1 MDAGAVNLALKQIQ
15 EDYKL
20 SKEQMTVL
28 YHRFIA
34 DDREF
39 EKVWKMYKSKKTNS
53 GVDKFKELLTELLS

>member
-1 MDAGAVNLALKQIQ
+1 MDAGTVNLALKQIQ

-20 SKEQMTVL
+20 NKEQMTVL

-39 EKVWKMYKSKKTNS
+39 EKIWKLYKSKKTKS
-53 GVDKFKELLTELLS
+53 GVDKFKELLSELLT